1 MGHHSINQHTK
12 STNQNMSTSPL
23 QGGDTAGLSLLYTV
37 TGQLMKLKKLAR
49 LLSVKGEASQ
59 EYRSPFGSFNLLEK
73 KLNYA
78 GAS

>member
-1 MGHHSINQHTK
+1 
-12 STNQNMSTSPL
+12 MSTSPL